1 MGTVAFSFLASNLL
15 APTSIGRSK
24 YVRTGFKAAAGI
36 AFVVLTTAA
45 AYEMHMNLA
54 ATSLLQLLV
63 VLAVA
68 LKAGFWHATLV
79 SVVANCL
86 LNYFFIPPLFTFS
99 VTDPQD
105 WVALI
110 VFEISA
116 LVVSRLSTGAQQ
128 HARRAAM
135 RSSELQQL
143 YEISQQL
150 LLLDR
155 EQSVETRI
163 LSVIQRVVQVQAAVL
178 FDGFGA
184 RVEMLGPDA
193 PSMESEVRGAYL
205 QDRDSMSLDGQMWI
219 RVLRLGVRPLG
230 AMGLRGEG
238 LTAPIVNAL
247 ASLTAIALE
256 RAHSF
261 QKESRAEA
269 ERQTEQ
275 LRTTVLD
282 ALAHEYK
289 TPLTAIRTAA
299 SGLIEMGQLAA
310 AQADLVGLIDSEAK
324 RLNELTSRLLHM
336 TRLDRTDVRVRPE
349 RIEIDQLLQDLLTK
363 AQPMLARHSLRTEAL
378 DHGVY
383 IRADRELVNMALIQF
398 LDNAGKYS
406 DPDSTITVG
415 MEACP
420 NTVRVHVHSAGP
432 AIPCEYRERIF
443 ERFFRA
449 PGSNHKAP
457 GTGIGLSISRKVA
470 EVHRGRVWVTSDE
483 RHGNTFSFEMPRL
496 HVSAI

>member
-1 MGTVAFSFLASNLL
+1 
-15 APTSIGRSK
+15 
-24 YVRTGFKAAAGI
+24 
-36 AFVVLTTAA
+36 VVLATAA
-45 AYEMHMNLA
+45 AYAMHMNLA
-54 ATSLLQLLV
+54 ATSLLQLLI

-68 LKAGFWHATLV
+68 LKAGFWQATLV

-86 LNYFFIPPLFTFS
+86 LNYFFILPLFTFY

-116 LVVSRLSTGAQQ
+116 LVVSRLSSDAQQ

-135 RSSELQQL
+135 RSSELERL
-143 YEISQQL
+143 YEVSQQL
-150 LLLDR
+150 LLLER

-163 LSVIQRVVQVQAAVL
+163 LSVIQRVVRVQAAVL
-178 FDGFGA
+178 FDGISA
-184 RVEMLGPDA
+184 RVAMLGPDA
-193 PSMESEVRGAYL
+193 HSMQPAVRGAYL
-205 QDRDSMSLDGQMWI
+205 QNRDSTSLDGKTWI
-219 RVLRLGVRPLG
+219 RILRLGVRPLG
-230 AMGLRGEG
+230 AIGLRGEG
-238 LTAPIVNAL
+238 LTAPISNAL

-261 QKESRAEA
+261 QRESRAEA

-299 SGLIEMGQLAA
+299 GGLIEIGELSA
-310 AQADLVGLIDSEAK
+310 AQSDLVALIDSEAK

-336 TRLDRTDVRVRPE
+336 TRLDRTDIRIRPE
-349 RIEIDQLLQDLLTK
+349 RIEIDQLVQDLLIK
-363 AQPMLARHSLRTEAL
+363 AKPMLARHSLRTEGLAG
-378 DHGVY
+378 GVY

-415 MEACP
+415 VEAGP
-420 NTVRVHVHSAGP
+420 DTVRVHVHSAGS
-432 AIPCEYRERIF
+432 AIPWEYRERVF

-449 PGSNHKAP
+449 PGSHHRAP

-470 EVHRGRVWVTSDE
+470 EVHRGRVWVSSAEGD
-483 RHGNTFSFEMPRL
+483 GNTFSFEMPRL
-496 HVSAI
+496 QVSTA